1 MQGYYSDGT
10 YCYTV
15 GSIGQ
20 GVISKTS
27 CTAAC
32 VSAGVFNRDPD
43 LTTACSGGGVN
54 TTIYG
59 PSATI
64 NIGDQV
70 YRNSTCTLAAIEAYY
85 SNGDIWFQVI
95 AGTVFDKGFCFSP

>member
-32 VSAGVFNRDPD
+32 VSAGVFSRDPD
-43 LTTACSGGGVN
+43 LTTSRLFK
-54 TTIYG
+54 II
-59 PSATI
+59 I
-64 NIGDQV
+64 NNF
-70 YRNSTCTLAAIEAYY
+70 RKLR
-85 SNGDIWFQVI
+85 
-95 AGTVFDKGFCFSP
+95 